1 MSNSSQHQPYTITLD
16 DFKDLEPL
24 TAHTGDITISSWSA
38 TNIPALTSA
47 DIITLTGT
55 PYNTYGSGGAGGSGS
70 VTIGNIETVD
80 LSGIESF
87 TSFTS
92 LYKEEFDGRWPEYE
106 RIMDMCKEYP
116 GLEIAY
122 RKFKEVYKMVKEDYD
137 GKQRERRNN
146 R

>member
-1 MSNSSQHQPYTITLD
+1 MNNSSQEPIYTITLD
-16 DFKDLEPL
+16 NTSEPSD
-24 TAHTGDITISSWSA
+24 TITISNWSA
-38 TNIPALTSA
+38 ENIPALTSA

-55 PYNTYGSGGAGGSGS
+55 PYNTYGSGS

-87 TSFTS
+87 TSFTN
-92 LYKEEFDGRWPEYE
+92 LYKEEFDGRFPDYE
-106 RIMDMCKEYP
+106 KVLDMCKEYP

-122 RKFKEVYKMVKEDYD
+122 KKFKEVYKMVKEDYD

-146 R
+146 W

>member
-1 MSNSSQHQPYTITLD
+1 MNNSSQEPIYTITLD

-24 TAHTGDITISSWSA
+24 TATTDISISNWSA
-38 TNIPALTSA
+38 DNIPALTSS
-47 DIITLTGT
+47 DIVTLTGT
-55 PYNTYGSGGAGGSGS
+55 NYQTSSGS
-70 VTIGNIETVD
+70 FTVGNIETVD

-87 TSFTS
+87 TSFTN
-92 LYKEEFDGRWPEYE
+92 LYKEEFDGRFPEYE
-106 RIMDMCKEYP
+106 RVMEMCKEYP

-122 RKFKEVYKMVKEDYD
+122 KKFKEVYKMVKEDYD

>member
-1 MSNSSQHQPYTITLD
+1 MNNSSPEPIYTITLD
-16 DFKDLEPL
+16 DDKDISSLNG
-24 TAHTGDITISSWSA
+24 TTDITISSWSSA
-38 TNIPALTSA
+38 NIPALTSA
-47 DIITLTGT
+47 DIITLT
-55 PYNTYGSGGAGGSGS
+55 NSGS
-70 VTIGNIETVD
+70 NYNSNPVTIGQIGTVD

-87 TSFTS
+87 TSFTN
-92 LYKEEFDGRWPEYE
+92 LYKEEFDGRFPDYDRVME
-106 RIMDMCKEYP
+106 MCKEYP

>member
-1 MSNSSQHQPYTITLD
+1 MNNSSQEPIYTITLD
-16 DFKDLEPL
+16 NTSEPS
-24 TAHTGDITISSWSA
+24 DTIAISNWSA
-38 TNIPALTSA
+38 ENIPALTSA

-55 PYNTYGSGGAGGSGS
+55 PYNTYGSGS

-87 TSFTS
+87 TSFTN
-92 LYKEEFDGRWPEYE
+92 LYKEEFDGRFPDYE
-106 RIMDMCKEYP
+106 KVLDMCKEYP

-122 RKFKEVYKMVKEDYD
+122 KKFKEVYKMVKEDYD

>member
-1 MSNSSQHQPYTITLD
+1 MNNSSQEPIYTITLD
-16 DFKDLEPL
+16 NTSEP
-24 TAHTGDITISSWSA
+24 TDTITVSNWSA
-38 TNIPALTSA
+38 ENIPALTSA

-55 PYNTYGSGGAGGSGS
+55 PYNTYGSGS

-87 TSFTS
+87 TSFTN
-92 LYKEEFDGRWPEYE
+92 LYKEEFDGRFPDYE
-106 RIMDMCKEYP
+106 KVLDMCKEYP

-122 RKFKEVYKMVKEDYD
+122 KKFKEVYKMVKEDYD